1 MGQTYPELVR
11 WVITYG
17 LGRERVSSFS
27 TMLRPS
33 ADTILT
39 TSFGVSRFTV
49 TCSQPIS
56 PVFGDGVR
64 DGLLLTGTE
73 EGLQVGGTGSFR
85 RTSKRKIFID
95 IINYV
100 KTMSSAHSV

>member
-1 MGQTYPELVR
+1 M
-11 WVITYG
+11 
-17 LGRERVSSFS
+17 SSFS

-33 ADTILT
+33 ADTTLT
-39 TSFGVSRFTV
+39 TSFEVSRFTV

-56 PVFGDGVR
+56 PVFGDGVL

-85 RTSKRKIFID
+85 RTSKRKILID
-95 IINYV
+95 IINYF
-100 KTMSSAHSV
+100 KTISSAHSV